1 MELVAHEPLV
11 ASPIAAEFDEN
22 GQLYVCEMRDYP
34 YKPKPGNKPLGT
46 IRLLRDTDGD
56 GVFDESHVFADG
68 MLWAG
73 GVVPWKGGVFV
84 AAPPDIWYLKD
95 TDGDFKADVKVKVFT
110 GFGLRNQ
117 QSIMNNL
124 RFGLDHKIYGST
136 SYNGGTIRRG
146 DDDKS
151 PGVTVTGHDFRF
163 DPETHEFETISGTIQ
178 FGNSFDDW
186 GNRFT
191 CSQAQP
197 LLHVVLPQQYL
208 ARNPYLAVPTAINDI
223 ARASV
228 PVFRISPIE
237 HWRQIRSDR
246 LATFTHRDPAKFGV
260 SQHVI
265 DAAAGITVYRG
276 AAYPKE
282 FYGNVF
288 VGEAQHNLVHRRTLV
303 PDGVTFKS
311 QRADENTEFVRSSDN
326 WFRPVNFINA
336 PDGTLYVLDMS
347 REIIESNNIPLDV
360 AKYLDLKNG
369 RNQGRIYRLAPPGFR
384 SPKPPRLG
392 DATTA
397 ELVATL
403 ENPNGWWRDTAH
415 RLIHERQDKSCVPAL
430 QSASGQ
436 KRNPPSPAVGP
447 LVSPGTR
454 AIVGR

>member
-1 MELVAHEPLV
+1 MNALVWNKFAFSLSVVMAIVLATSHPWAIAKESQGAIKAPIAQGQTEEELKEYLKPIPAKTPDEALKSFETVGGFRMELVAHEPLV

-46 IRLLRDTDGD
+46 IRLLRDTNGD

-73 GVVPWKGGVFV
+73 GVAPWKGGVFV

-95 TDGDFKADVKVKVFT
+95 TDGDFKADIKIKVFT
-110 GFGLRNQ
+110 GFGLKNQ

-124 RFGLDHKIYGST
+124 RFGPDHKIYGST

-151 PGVTVTGHDFRF
+151 LGVIVTGHDFRF
-163 DPETHEFETISGTIQ
+163 DPQTHEFETITGTIQ

-186 GNRFT
+186 GNRFL

-223 ARASV
+223 AAPPCPSFARAQSNIGDKFA
-228 PVFRISPIE
+228 P
-237 HWRQIRSDR
+237 DR

-265 DAAAGITVYRG
+265 DAAAGITIYRG
-276 AAYPKE
+276 SAYPKE

-311 QRADENTEFVRSSDN
+311 QRADD
-326 WFRPVNFINA
+326 
-336 PDGTLYVLDMS
+336 
-347 REIIESNNIPLDV
+347 
-360 AKYLDLKNG
+360 
-369 RNQGRIYRLAPPGFR
+369 
-384 SPKPPRLG
+384 
-392 DATTA
+392 
-397 ELVATL
+397 
-403 ENPNGWWRDTAH
+403 
-415 RLIHERQDKSCVPAL
+415 
-430 QSASGQ
+430 
-436 KRNPPSPAVGP
+436 
-447 LVSPGTR
+447 
-454 AIVGR
+454 